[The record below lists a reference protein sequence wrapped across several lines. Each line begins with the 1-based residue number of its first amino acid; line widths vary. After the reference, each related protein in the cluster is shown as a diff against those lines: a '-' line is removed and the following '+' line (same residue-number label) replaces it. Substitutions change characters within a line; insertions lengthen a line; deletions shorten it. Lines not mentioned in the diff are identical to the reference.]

1 MDTQFDS
8 RIKGFDLGTLKSP
21 EKDNGYIAG
30 SSSRA
35 GSGSGLSDV
44 KKSVELLENKL
55 GKNLPG
61 FTLVSEL
68 NPANFTPTAVAD
80 RILGFVTNAITQR
93 AGSDLEAQ
101 SMLRQA
107 KEGIARGFSEAREIL
122 SGMPLMTDEIGEQIK
137 QTESLI
143 FEGLDNLQS
152 APVDTSRQ
160 QIISENASL
169 SSEFKQS
176 SQASIQIVTQ
186 DGDKVDVSYAALIQ
200 YTEAQSYSANQQAA
214 SASYE
219 FSSQASASF
228 QFSVQGN
235 LDEGERQA
243 INELLNDVGDLANQ
257 FFNGDVQA
265 AFSSAQA
272 LGFDSKELKSFA
284 LDFQQ
289 STYVEVVQTYQRTE
303 QISPERINPER
314 ISPQQMSQ
322 STAPVANPAPAIDV
336 LLQLENLIEQTK
348 DTAKIESPQ
357 MTIKSLLSGMLDL
370 LNEDSKS
377 PVQNYIKDIIDGV

>member
-8 RIKGFDLGTLKSP
+8 RIKGFDLGALKSP

-30 SSSRA
+30 SRSRT

-61 FTLVSEL
+61 FIPVSEL
-68 NPANFTPTAVAD
+68 NPADFTPTAVAD

-122 SGMPLMTDEIGEQIK
+122 SGMPLMTDEIGEQIE

-143 FEGLDNLQS
+143 FEGLDNLQNV
-152 APVDTSRQ
+152 PVDTSRQ
-160 QIISENASL
+160 QIISESASL
-169 SSEFKQS
+169 SSEFKQT
-176 SQASIQIVTQ
+176 SQATIQIVTQ

-200 YTEAQSYSANQQAA
+200 YSEAQSYSANQQTV

-219 FSSQASASF
+219 FSSLTSTSF
-228 QFSVQGN
+228 QFSVQGD
-235 LDEGERQA
+235 LDEGERES
-243 INELLNDVGDLANQ
+243 INELLNDVGDLAKQ

-265 AFSSAQA
+265 AFNSAQA

-303 QISPERINPER
+303 QISPQNISPER
-314 ISPQQMSQ
+314 LNP

-336 LLQLENLIEQTK
+336 LSQLENLIEQTK
-348 DTAKIESPQ
+348 DIAKIESPQ
-357 MTIKSLLSGMLDL
+357 TTIKALLSGMLDL
-370 LNEDSKS
+370 LNEDIKS